1 MKEARKLKSMRKGM
15 VMALATV
22 GGCVTLGGWTSA
34 TPQIS
39 VRILMEGGYAWAFS
53 EHESRVDVGSVLLPT
68 PHPVEEHEH
77 PLRLA
82 VCEGRAESTI
92 AGTAP
97 AADRDGWYSL
107 ADWRMSLE
115 SGMTPQL
122 QQQGWQDV
130 LDVSAEYSR
139 VAAPVDQVFT
149 GYITL
154 NSGTATVTAPRYSSV
169 ITRPGN
175 AFETRKL
182 ASEVVWADSY
192 NDDYFY
198 LHFDGL
204 HGNEGKWGVFRI
216 QPDPKTRRVTVL
228 VSPGRVLSHRT
239 RANQSLPHFNMF
251 YRVLEG
257 PQVPEQRRLV
267 PHCPEDCDNEPKDC
281 SNFLKTPD
289 HACPIAR
296 FSR

>member
-1 MKEARKLKSMRKGM
+1 MQNPVRSGM
-15 VMALATV
+15 VMALATL
-22 GGCVTLGGWTSA
+22 GGVITLGMAGASA
-34 TPQIS
+34 TPQLS
-39 VRILMEGGYAWAFS
+39 VRIMMEGGYAWAFS
-53 EHESRVDVGSVLLPT
+53 EHDSRVDVGSVIIPT
-68 PHPVEEHEH
+68 PHPADEHEH

-82 VCEGRAESTI
+82 VCEGRAESTLV
-92 AGTAP
+92 GTAP
-97 AADRDGWYSL
+97 SVDRDGWYSL
-107 ADWRMSLE
+107 ADWRMSVE
-115 SGMTPQL
+115 SGMTPLL
-122 QQQGWQDV
+122 QQEGWQDV

-139 VAAPVDQVFT
+139 DAAPVDRVFT

-154 NSGTATVTAPRYSSV
+154 MSGTARVTAPRYSSV
-169 ITRPGN
+169 ISRGG

-182 ASEVVWADSY
+182 ASEVVWADNY
-192 NDDYFY
+192 NDDHFY

-204 HGNEGKWGVFRI
+204 HGNAGKWGVFRV
-216 QPDPKTRRVTVL
+216 QPDPNTRRVTL
-228 VSPGRVLSHRT
+228 IASPGRVLSRRA

-257 PQVPEQRRLV
+257 PQVPEQFRLV

-281 SNFLKTPD
+281 TNFLKTPD